1 MVLYVSLYEENVGW
15 KRGVSKEEGG
25 GQVSLFISLGQLQA
39 NMAKI
44 GKSWILEEKLKID

>member
-15 KRGVSKEEGG
+15 KRGVSKEGG

-39 NMAKI
+39 NMAKT

>member
-1 MVLYVSLYEENVGW
+1 MSHCMKKMSAEKGAFPR
-15 KRGVSKEEGG
+15 KGG

-39 NMAKI
+39 NMAKT